1 MLVDLNTRVKNRK
14 PNFVQQT
21 FYGQLQH
28 LFTIHPGTDHASPM
42 VNNLAKTTIII
53 AAIRNHVVDVSYPP
67 PGKLDIHYSS
77 REGTLDFIDVASIQC
92 LVARVK
98 DRDTPN
104 RWAIFDR
111 SGSLARA
118 LYEVD
123 EEDQDD

>member
-1 MLVDLNTRVKNRK
+1 MLVDLNARLKRRK
-14 PNFVQQT
+14 PNLIRQT

-28 LFTIHPGTDHASPM
+28 IFTIHPGTHHTNPA
-42 VNNLAKTTIII
+42 VNKLAKTTIII

-77 REGTLDFIDVASIQC
+77 RMGTLDFTDIASIQC
-92 LVARVK
+92 LIARVK
-98 DRDTPN
+98 DRDTPT

-118 LYEVD
+118 LYDGD
-123 EEDQDD
+123 EEPEE